1 MELDD
6 FYAETIAAGGCFY
19 AAEARCRGSLWL
31 DGVHDRLVRDRL
43 EDMRLKDMRLK
54 DRARCLALE
63 ERLTEQVDLET
74 KSRRKRDAQED
85 KEITI
90 DPNETIDD
98 LVDFLMK
105 CGHVGRNAAG
115 KVVNWGV
122 GKTKTGRRTYVAREF
137 GLLGLPLPGPFKRF
151 RSKPE
156 VARHFGVPQ
165 EMLPKKSS
173 FALSRKEREERRLAK
188 EEKLRDEEIGRWLK
202 ARAYFERER
211 KRFAIRKKAL
221 EKRRMESGL
230 PRVSGYV
237 KKGHRRPAPKTKTQE
252 GRPKL

>member
-1 MELDD
+1 MCSSGRRPTIGGPLLELDD
-6 FYAETIAAGGCFY
+6 FYAEAIAVGSCFY
-19 AAEARCRGSLWL
+19 AEEAFCRGALRL

-105 CGHVGRNAAG
+105 
-115 KVVNWGV
+115 
-122 GKTKTGRRTYVAREF
+122 
-137 GLLGLPLPGPFKRF
+137 
-151 RSKPE
+151 
-156 VARHFGVPQ
+156 
-165 EMLPKKSS
+165 
-173 FALSRKEREERRLAK
+173 
-188 EEKLRDEEIGRWLK
+188 
-202 ARAYFERER
+202 
-211 KRFAIRKKAL
+211 
-221 EKRRMESGL
+221 
-230 PRVSGYV
+230 
-237 KKGHRRPAPKTKTQE
+237 
-252 GRPKL
+252 